1 VFRQCG
7 SSGMTDR
14 DAGMIFRVE
23 EEDRGLRLD
32 VFLANR
38 FPDRSRSFMKK
49 LILDGLVL
57 VNGRTT
63 VKPGYEVR
71 ADDEVSMTLP
81 EADDTGELVPQ
92 SMPLDVLHED
102 EDIIVVN
109 KAPGV
114 VVHPGAGH
122 SEGTLVHGL
131 LAHCPR
137 LAMQGAP
144 KRPGIVHRLD
154 QNTSGAMVVAKTE
167 AAYLCLIRQFKEH
180 QVFKE
185 YRALVYGIPPQR
197 RGEIRTYVDRHPVDR
212 KKMAVAANRG
222 REAVSIWEIERDWGE
237 VSLLKVIIQTGRTH
251 QIRVHFSYLQHPV
264 VGDET
269 YGGGRRR
276 AKAVRSLPLRALL
289 LSVHRQM
296 LHASRLA
303 FRHPATGAELTF
315 VAPLP
320 EDFKLLLASLSKV
333 CTE

>member
-1 VFRQCG
+1 MFRQCG

-185 YRALVYGIPPQR
+185 YRAGFRLSAGERSGHTSTGTRWTARKWPWQR
-197 RGEIRTYVDRHPVDR
+197 
-212 KKMAVAANRG
+212 
-222 REAVSIWEIERDWGE
+222 
-237 VSLLKVIIQTGRTH
+237 
-251 QIRVHFSYLQHPV
+251 
-264 VGDET
+264 
-269 YGGGRRR
+269 
-276 AKAVRSLPLRALL
+276 
-289 LSVHRQM
+289 
-296 LHASRLA
+296 
-303 FRHPATGAELTF
+303 TGA
-315 VAPLP
+315 VKPYRSG
-320 EDFKLLLASLSKV
+320 KSKGTGGKSA
-333 CTE
+333 CSR